1 MYDKVSANQNFVER
15 EQKIEKFWADN
26 MIFEKSIELRQHSPE
41 FTFYDGP
48 PTANGKPHIGH
59 VLTRV
64 IKDMIPRYKTMK
76 GYKVPRKAGWDTHGL
91 PVELEVEKMLGLDG
105 KDQIEAYGMEPFIQH
120 CKDSVWKY
128 KGMWEEFSGCRWFLG
143 RYGASVCYVR
153 QQLYR
158 IRMVGTEA
166 DLGQEAPLQ
175 RLTRSFLTALA
186 AVHRFQA
193 MKLHR
198 VIRRKRTFCQ
208 LHVSR

>member
-91 PVELEVEKMLGLDG
+91 RVELEVEKITVWNRLSSIVRTASGNTKACGKNSPMLLVSG
-105 KDQIEAYGMEPFIQH
+105 QIW
-120 CKDSVWKY
+120 S
-128 KGMWEEFSGCRWFLG
+128 
-143 RYGASVCYVR
+143 
-153 QQLYR
+153 
-158 IRMVGTEA
+158 IRM
-166 DLGQEAPLQ
+166 L
-175 RLTRSFLTALA
+175 
-186 AVHRFQA
+186 
-193 MKLHR
+193 
-198 VIRRKRTFCQ
+198 RTTTTISNPNGG
-208 LHVSR
+208 H